1 MIYLI
6 TGSPGV
12 GKTAMVV
19 DMILSN
25 FEGLFKFKTLDGTEI
40 DRPLYFCH
48 IDGLDE
54 RKFKAHRLTEEQ
66 LQSAPL
72 KDIVPEGSVVIVDEC
87 DYTYPVRSA
96 SREPPPYVQTLKE
109 LRHAGFTLILMTQHP
124 SMIDRYVR
132 NLVGKHIHIERK
144 QLKTKRYEWYRCEEN
159 LNSTSFQAANWSYY
173 KPPKRAF
180 AYYKSA
186 STHIKFTKK
195 FPKVLFVAPLLVFA
209 FLYGVSSFV
218 GKFNQPKDKVAENTV
233 SVASAPSISAVEEM
247 EKPVAPQAASAP
259 SVAVR
264 DASAPMGTVN
274 TDFEPAIP
282 DKPETAPIYDSLRRA
297 VNMETVAGCV
307 ATSTSCNCYSE
318 QATPVRVSVRQ
329 CREYAENGVFQIY
342 KNMDGGRASVQSA
355 APVAAVK

>member
-66 LQSAPL
+66 LKSAPL

-96 SREPPPYVQTLKE
+96 SREPPPYVLTLKE
-109 LRHAGFTLILMTQHP
+109 LRHEGFTLILMTQHP

-144 QLKTKRYEWYRCEEN
+144 QFKTKRYEWYRCEEN

-180 AYYKSA
+180 SYYKSA
-186 STHIKFTKK
+186 STHIKFTRK
-195 FPKVLFVAPLLVFA
+195 FPKILLIAPLLVFV
-209 FLYGVSSFV
+209 FLYGALNFVS
-218 GKFNQPKDKVAENTV
+218 KFNQPKSKVAGNTV
-233 SVASAPSISAVEEM
+233 SLASAPVVSVEET
-247 EKPVAPQAASAP
+247 EKPVALQAASAP

-264 DASAPMGTVN
+264 DASAPMGTLS

-342 KNMDGGRASVQSA
+342 KNMDGGKASP
-355 APVAAVK
+355 APVVANN

>member
-25 FEGLFKFKTLDGTEI
+25 FEGLFKFKALDGTEI

-96 SREPPPYVQTLKE
+96 SREPPPYVHTLKE
-109 LRHAGFTLILMTQHP
+109 LRHEGFTLILMTQHP

-144 QLKTKRYEWYRCEEN
+144 QFKTKRYEWYRCEEN

-186 STHIKFTKK
+186 STHIKFTRK
-195 FPKVLFVAPLLVFA
+195 FPKILLIAPLLVFV
-209 FLYGVSSFV
+209 FLYGALNFVS
-218 GKFNQPKDKVAENTV
+218 KFNQPKSKVAGNTV
-233 SVASAPSISAVEEM
+233 SVASAPSVEAVEET
-247 EKPVAPQAASAP
+247 EKPVAPQAASVP

-264 DASAPMGTVN
+264 DASAPMGTVS
-274 TDFEPAIP
+274 TDFEPVIP

-318 QATPVRVSVRQ
+318 QATPVRVSARQ

-342 KNMDGGRASVQSA
+342 KNMDGGKASP
-355 APVAAVK
+355 APVVANN

>member
-19 DMILSN
+19 DMILTN
-25 FEGLFKFKTLDGTEI
+25 YEGLFKYKTDDGTEV

-54 RKFKAHRLTEEQ
+54 KKFKAHRLTEEQ

-72 KDIVPEGSVVIVDEC
+72 RDIVPLGSVVIVDEC

-109 LRHAGFTLILMTQHP
+109 LRHEGFTLILMTQHP

-159 LNSTSFQAANWSYY
+159 LNSASFSQAAWSYY
-173 KPPKRAF
+173 TPPKKAF

-186 STHIKFTKK
+186 SKHIKFTKK
-195 FPKVLFVAPLLVFA
+195 RPLVLFVAPLLVFA
-209 FLYGVSSFV
+209 FLYGVLGFLS
-218 GKFNQPKDKVAENTV
+218 KFNQPKQAQN
-233 SVASAPSISAVEEM
+233 A
-247 EKPVAPQAASAP
+247 PVAVSAASEPVAFDDAPPAPQGVSAP
-259 SVAVR
+259 SVTAR
-264 DASAPMGTVN
+264 DASAPVGTVS
-274 TDFEPAIP
+274 TDFEPSLP

-307 ATSTSCNCYSE
+307 ASRTSCNCYSE
-318 QATPVRVSVRQ
+318 QATPVRVSEKQ

-342 KNMDGGRASVQSA
+342 KNMDVGKASPAPGRANN
-355 APVAAVK
+355 

>member
-25 FEGLFKFKTLDGTEI
+25 FEGLFKFKALDGTEI

-109 LRHAGFTLILMTQHP
+109 LRHEGFTLILMTQHP

-144 QLKTKRYEWYRCEEN
+144 QFKTKRYEWYRCEEN

-186 STHIKFTKK
+186 STHIKFTRK
-195 FPKVLFVAPLLVFA
+195 FPKILLIAPLLVFV
-209 FLYGVSSFV
+209 FLYGALNFVS
-218 GKFNQPKDKVAENTV
+218 KFNQPKSKVAGNTV
-233 SVASAPSISAVEEM
+233 SVASAPSVEAVEET
-247 EKPVAPQAASAP
+247 EKPVAPQAASVP

-264 DASAPMGTVN
+264 DASAPMGTVS
-274 TDFEPAIP
+274 TDFEPVIP

-318 QATPVRVSVRQ
+318 QATPVRVSARQ

-342 KNMDGGRASVQSA
+342 KNMDGGKASP
-355 APVAAVK
+355 APVVANN